1 MSRAWPG
8 QVAELRRLLDSSL
21 LILGAIAMPITIGSL
36 LLAPRVFGVLYGSS
50 FDRAVLAYQLLV
62 PIIPLRMLGNSLGT
76 ALTASDRQTQ
86 RTIAVGVAAA
96 VNVGLNL
103 ILIPR
108 WSFFGAVA
116 ATIVTETGLFV
127 VYAVMVRRVSGATS
141 LLTAIVVPGLACA
154 PLAGAIMLLSH
165 LPLAVV
171 VLVAGAVYLI
181 ALSGLVVLGSRERSL
196 HPRAVAIAYLR
207 LSPRV

>member
-1 MSRAWPG
+1 
-8 QVAELRRLLDSSL
+8 
-21 LILGAIAMPITIGSL
+21 
-36 LLAPRVFGVLYGSS
+36 
-50 FDRAVLAYQLLV
+50 
-62 PIIPLRMLGNSLGT
+62 
-76 ALTASDRQTQ
+76 
-86 RTIAVGVAAA
+86 

-154 PLAGAIMLLSH
+154 PLAGAIVLLSD
-165 LPLAVV
+165 LPLVPL
-171 VLVAGAVYLI
+171 VLAAGAVYVV
-181 ALSGLVVLGSRERSL
+181 ALAGLVVLGSRGRSL
-196 HPRAVAIAYLR
+196 HPRAVATAYLK